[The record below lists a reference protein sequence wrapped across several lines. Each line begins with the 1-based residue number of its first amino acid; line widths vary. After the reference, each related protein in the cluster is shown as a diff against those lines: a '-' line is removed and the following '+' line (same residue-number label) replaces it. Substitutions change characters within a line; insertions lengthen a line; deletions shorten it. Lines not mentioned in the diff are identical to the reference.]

1 MQLVEQL
8 THDLEF
14 VGLNTA
20 IAGTGIK
27 LKKEKIKFLVLVI
40 GTSAVGRTIDS

>member
-27 LKKEKIKFLVLVI
+27 KEKIKFLVLVI
-40 GTSAVGRTIDS
+40 CTSAVGRTIDS